1 MTGIA
6 ADSTYD
12 VGSEVALLRTVI
24 FTMSNL
30 TAYQTLS
37 SVETVV
43 VGVLQFWQAWFS
55 SSRSVPFRAAS
66 SRSWLRFSSF

>member
-43 VGVLQFWQAWFS
+43 VGCLTVL
-55 SSRSVPFRAAS
+55 AS
-66 SRSWLRFSSF
+66 LVLIVTQCTV